1 MEKFTKRNVY
11 EALINY
17 ANGGAMAYA
26 DGDATVEIPAEAL
39 AAFAE
44 NEIAL
49 LDKKATKAKE
59 RAATKKAEGDE
70 LTEAVYAAVS
80 AEEFETKETIAAR
93 IEGED
98 VSIAKIQYR
107 LNQLVKAG
115 RVVKEQGTV
124 AGGEGEKSRKVMQY
138 KIAD

>member
-1 MEKFTKRNVY
+1 MEKITKREMF
-11 EALINY
+11 EALIDA
-17 ANGGAMAYA
+17 ANGGEFKFTAQ
-26 DGDATVEIPAEAL
+26 DVV
-39 AAFAE
+39 AFAE

-98 VSIAKIQYR
+98 VSIAKVQYR

-124 AGGEGEKSRKVMQY
+124 AGGEGEKARKVMTY
-138 KIAD
+138 KISD